1 MNIIGKGNSAE
12 VIEYGEGKVCKLF
25 HNGQPDKL
33 IKLEYENSVEI
44 FKSGISVPK
53 VFEIVEIEKQGGI
66 VYERI
71 YGNSL
76 LDLWRNGKDKN
87 NAMNIFVEV
96 HKDLLKHHSEKLLSY
111 RDYLKAVMYIYENTE
126 NFVNLFKECE
136 LNNLLDYKEY
146 IASMELRN
154 KAELDIMEELDSLPD
169 GDCICHGDYHLNN
182 VIIKPDGEAVIIDFT
197 NLCHGPWIYDIA
209 RTFYFLGKGNS
220 CMADEYLK
228 KIDVSES
235 DIIKYV
241 SVIDKCRKYEL
252 YFNEKIRAI

>member
-1 MNIIGKGNSAE
+1 M
-12 VIEYGEGKVCKLF
+12 
-25 HNGQPDKL
+25 

-126 NFVNLFKECE
+126 NFVN
-136 LNNLLDYKEY
+136 
-146 IASMELRN
+146 I
-154 KAELDIMEELDSLPD
+154 
-169 GDCICHGDYHLNN
+169 
-182 VIIKPDGEAVIIDFT
+182 
-197 NLCHGPWIYDIA
+197 
-209 RTFYFLGKGNS
+209 
-220 CMADEYLK
+220 
-228 KIDVSES
+228 
-235 DIIKYV
+235 
-241 SVIDKCRKYEL
+241 
-252 YFNEKIRAI
+252 